1 MATTETSGGS
11 LVKSV
16 TATEDSGNPGEYL
29 AASETIVLDELRS
42 WTLVVLTNSGGTISI
57 EDGDD
62 IALPELIA
70 QVGELVLGPGVAKI
84 VLTAPANGSSQ
95 FSAKIAVIPR
105 SDSRT

>member
-16 TATEDSGNPGEYL
+16 IATEDQQTAGQYL

-62 IALPELIA
+62 ITLSELTN
-70 QVGELVLGPGVAKI
+70 VGELVLGPGVAKI
-84 VLTAPANGSSQ
+84 VLTAPANNTSQ